1 METREIS
8 IYNLLYEKLYTKKEL
23 ADIFNVTTKTIENTI
38 KKCDDIAYSKKLG
51 SYYFPKLLPK
61 YISYKNFFSLFK
73 DSVTNPIIKKDFS
86 KISSSMK
93 NKFNNIMIDTEKL
106 SELSKKIIKANIA
119 INHNCLLKVEYI
131 GNKKAKEK
139 KYIQPRQIFTSG
151 SIYYLL
157 IKYDEKNKKNIGEE
171 RQLAFNGIESIEPV
185 EYQNDQKFKIKEN
198 DVNAFG
204 SFKNTKTI
212 KLILKNEAANF
223 FKREGLFETN
233 NFKFLSEITTQSIA
247 IEMKYNHKLEVIKL
261 VQQWL
266 PLITISDSSEDAKN
280 IINDIKTNYQK
291 FIESL

>member
-93 NKFNNIMIDTEKL
+93 NKFNNTMIDTEKL

-119 INHNCLLKVEYI
+119 MNHNCLLKVEYI